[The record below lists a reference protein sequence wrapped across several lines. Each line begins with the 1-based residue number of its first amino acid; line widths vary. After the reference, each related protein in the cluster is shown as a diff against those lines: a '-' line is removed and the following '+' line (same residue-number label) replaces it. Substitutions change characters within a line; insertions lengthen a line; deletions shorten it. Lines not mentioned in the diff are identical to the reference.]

1 MPAELPLLIVI
12 TDWRIPRSTLIDAL
26 SSALSLGPEV
36 AVQHRHPGAT
46 DRTLLEEGEQIAK
59 LCRPFGNPLFVNGR
73 LDVALLLEAHL
84 HLPARGIRVG
94 DVRPHLPV
102 GKWISAAVHDS
113 EEGREAGGADL
124 VLVSPVFPPGSK
136 VTEERAPL
144 GSEGFARLAK
154 GLPCPAFGLGGIS
167 PANASDIAEA
177 WGFAVIS
184 SVLKAADPKSAAKA
198 LLTAAR
204 KRRNSS
210 SI

>member
-1 MPAELPLLIVI
+1 VPADLPLLIII

-46 DRTLLEEGEQIAK
+46 DRMFLEEGEQIAK

-73 LDVALLLEAHL
+73 LDVALLLDAHL
-84 HLPARGIRVG
+84 HLPARGIRAG
-94 DVRPHLPV
+94 DVRPHLPASR
-102 GKWISAAVHDS
+102 WISTAVHDS
-113 EEGREAGGADL
+113 GEGREAGGADL
-124 VLVSPVFPPGSK
+124 ALVSPVFAPGSK
-136 VTEERAPL
+136 VTEERASL
-144 GSEGFARLAK
+144 GPEGFARLAK
-154 GLPCPAFGLGGIS
+154 GLPCPAFALGGIA
-167 PANASDIAEA
+167 PANTSEVAKA

-204 KRRNSS
+204 QTRASLG
-210 SI
+210 I